1 MSYIDKTD
9 LFSDEQDVIDIN
21 DPTDWTRRKL
31 KAMFDEIEGDV
42 IKKYENVF
50 RDFTLERQIGLLC
63 LFNAVDIEKLD
74 IGGNRVSVKKNP
86 EYFNSSFQELR
97 EILRSVVQRE
107 TYRVTFTNDE
117 IVIRYGSTLKDFNNI
132 YVDYFIQIDKTPLQT
147 KDLVTL
153 SSWGQWI

>member
-42 IKKYENVF
+42 VKKYENVF

-63 LFNAVDIEKLD
+63 LFNCSDIEKLD
-74 IGGNRVSVKKNP
+74 ISGNRVSVKKNP

-117 IVIRYGSTLKDFNNI
+117 IVIRYGSTLKEFNNI

-153 SSWGQWI
+153 SSWGQWT